1 MIKDIVIAGKSF
13 LVSSTKINLATLLL
27 KGSRMLE
34 NLKNYSRRPGRAF
47 LPTQIT
53 LILICCGSFLVSNV
67 RGASLELPL
76 EKNFQS
82 GGFDSDWQTNVS
94 TETSFAIKDGSINF
108 DAPAHA
114 KAFVCR
120 DANVDLITYSGKITR
135 WGAIYLVWG
144 EKNWCAIGQLSPTP
158 FGQLYTTV
166 VTNGKGGETDHR
178 GIDFDY
184 PKWVRIQ
191 LGGNYIRFYFS
202 NDETNWSVLRTIE
215 RPVSFAGAPKL
226 IAAGKY
232 STREDQPFADE
243 KTFLSGDGRLNGRII
258 ALRAEATSEAAR
270 NLTEPELKEVR
281 KPYVEPVN
289 ALLQTTDTDPSFDEV
304 VPYYPAM
311 KFPREILG
319 VPSHPLA
326 IGIDWQGRLDV
337 SPWTAPT
344 AWFEIGNPPAP
355 FASNSKQ
362 LKRRLLRGYLP
373 IETLSTE
380 RDGVHYEL
388 TVFGWSE
395 DFHVDRPLFAYAHMT
410 AHSLNGTLLPHEI
423 ALVTPDNKR
432 QTWKMSFAK
441 DGDAQFFLRL
451 DFPNAGSATE
461 VPAEEFNSK
470 QAEVAQYW
478 ENHLAPA
485 NRFDVPDERVM
496 EAYHAWLTYSML
508 NTKTVNGYIEPHDG
522 SGFYTEMFGGSVSM
536 HTRALDNYGF
546 HDYAAKVLATQLHY
560 QQTNGLYTQA
570 CGLLDA
576 GSLLVALAEHYKMT
590 EDREWLRKVR
600 PHIIGQCEWLIR
612 TRQSAPHDGM
622 LRGLIKFRPYND
634 YQDPVYN
641 YLGNAWCAK
650 GMEEVAEVLKDI
662 NAPDAA
668 RYAEEAK
675 NYREDVLN
683 SMAAAAF
690 VDDGQTLL
698 PFEPDT
704 HRLLKL
710 TRNRGGGYYGL
721 TAGVLLES
729 EFLDPNDKRT
739 TWIVDMLE
747 KRGGL
752 IAGLCEFEGGIDHAY
767 TYGYLMVEMQ
777 RQEIRKTLLGFWS
790 MLAFGMTRDTYS
802 PVEVTMIETGD
813 NHYTLPHLFSLTE
826 QLRLFR
832 NLLVREDNEV
842 LWLGQGIPTAWLAAG
857 KHVAVNNAP
866 SEFGELSYRID
877 SHTDDSMHIS
887 LNPPSRRPPKEIR
900 LCLRRPKDLSIA
912 SVKTTPIVPLEFSG
926 QTVVFSNLK
935 TPIDI
940 EVAFK

>member
-1 MIKDIVIAGKSF
+1 MIKDIVISGKSF
-13 LVSSTKINLATLLL
+13 PVSSTKINLPMLPL
-27 KGSRMLE
+27 KGSQMLE
-34 NLKNYSRRPGRAF
+34 DLKNYSRRPGRAF
-47 LPTQIT
+47 FLTRIV
-53 LILICCGSFLVSNV
+53 LILIGCGSLLVSDV
-67 RGASLELPL
+67 RAASLELPV

-94 TETSFAIKDGSINF
+94 SETSFAIKDGSLNF

-166 VTNGKGGETDHR
+166 VTNGTGGETDHR
-178 GIDFDY
+178 GVDFNY
-184 PKWVRIQ
+184 PRWVRIQ

-202 NDETNWSVLRTIE
+202 NDEKSWSVLRTIE
-215 RPVSFAGAPKL
+215 RPSSFAGAPKL

-232 STREDQPFADE
+232 STRDDQPFANGNA
-243 KTFLSGDGRLNGRII
+243 FSAGDGRMDGRIL
-258 ALRAEATSEAAR
+258 ALHAEATPEAAR
-270 NLTEPELKEVR
+270 NLTDAELEEVR

-289 ALLQTTDTDPSFDEV
+289 ALLQKIDVDPSFEEV
-304 VPYYPAM
+304 APHYPAM

-344 AWFEIGNPPAP
+344 AWFEIGNPPVP
-355 FASNSKQ
+355 FATNSTQ
-362 LKRRLLRGYLP
+362 LQRRMLRGYLP

-388 TVFGWSE
+388 TVFGWS
-395 DFHVDRPLFAYAHMT
+395 DGFHVDRPLFAYAHMT
-410 AHSLNGTLLPHEI
+410 AHSLNGTPLPHEI

-432 QTWKMSFAK
+432 QTWKMSLAK

-451 DFPNAGSATE
+451 DFPNTATATE
-461 VPAEEFNSK
+461 VSADEFNSK

-478 ENHLAPA
+478 ENRLAPG

-496 EAYHAWLTYSML
+496 EAYRAWLTYSML
-508 NTKTVNGYIEPHDG
+508 NTKNVNGYIEPHDG
-522 SGFYTEMFGGSVSM
+522 SGFYTDMFGCSVSVR
-536 HTRALDNYGF
+536 TRALDCYGF
-546 HDYAAKVLATQLHY
+546 PEDAAEVLATQLHV
-560 QQTNGLYTQA
+560 QQPNGLYVDN
-570 CGLLDA
+570 CGLIDA
-576 GSLLVALAEHYKMT
+576 GSLLVALAHHYKMT
-590 EDREWLRKVR
+590 GDREWLWKVR
-600 PHIIGQCEWLIR
+600 PHIDSQCEWLIQQ
-612 TRQSAPHDGM
+612 RQAAPHEGM

-634 YQDPVYN
+634 YPEPVYN
-641 YLGNAWCAK
+641 YLGNAWSAK
-650 GMEEVAEVLKDI
+650 GMEEVAEVLKEI
-662 NAPDAA
+662 NAPESA
-668 RYAEEAK
+668 RYAAEAK
-675 NYREDVLN
+675 SFREDILN
-683 SMAAAAF
+683 SMSAAAF
-690 VDDGQTLL
+690 VDDGQTIL
-698 PFEPDT
+698 PLEPDT

-710 TRNRGGGYYGL
+710 TRNRGGSYYGL
-721 TAGVLLES
+721 TAGDLLES
-729 EFLDPNDKRT
+729 DFLPPNDKRT

-767 TYGYLMVEMQ
+767 TYGYLILEMQ

-802 PVEVTMIETGD
+802 PVEVSMIETGE
-813 NHYTLPHLFSLTE
+813 NHYTLPHLYSLTE

-842 LWLGQGIPTAWLAAG
+842 LWLGQAIPTAWLAAG

-866 SEFGELSYRID
+866 SEFGDLSYRID
-877 SHTDDSMHIS
+877 SHTDGNMHIS
-887 LNPPSRRPPKEIR
+887 LNPPSRRLPKEIR
-900 LCLRRPKDLSIA
+900 LCLRQQKNLSIV
-912 SVKTTPIVPLEFSG
+912 SVKTIPVVPLEFSG
-926 QTVVFSNLK
+926 QTVVFSDLK

-940 EVAFK
+940 EVTFK